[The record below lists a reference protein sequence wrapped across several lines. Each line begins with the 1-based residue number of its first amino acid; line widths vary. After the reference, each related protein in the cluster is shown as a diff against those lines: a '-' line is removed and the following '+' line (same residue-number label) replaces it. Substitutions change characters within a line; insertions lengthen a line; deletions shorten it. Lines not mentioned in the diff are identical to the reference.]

1 MLELLLCRSA
11 LLLQIY
17 LDLLLHYA
25 GCTADP
31 RSDGG
36 SPWDLGNSAHP
47 SAVPGALVLNCGQAL
62 PGAVDNMAATV
73 SGFGGFGGGAPSGA
87 QTAPPGGI
95 SPYTSYEQSSRFNGA
110 ITGPAG
116 AATTQDLSKKDIR
129 NTRDS
134 TLRQITRLD

>member
-1 MLELLLCRSA
+1 MG
-11 LLLQIY
+11 
-17 LDLLLHYA
+17 YA
-25 GCTADP
+25 KL
-31 RSDGG
+31 
-36 SPWDLGNSAHP
+36 W
-47 SAVPGALVLNCGQAL
+47 QAL

-73 SGFGGFGGGAPSGA
+73 SGFGSGFGGGAPAGA